1 MRVQKTKLMTKCFP
15 VHPSALTPCSSP
27 PPPPPQA
34 QPGAVQAD
42 IQMHSFTNG
51 SSTASKADNWDQ
63 LARFFIRA
71 LSQVGAG
78 VGALLFV
85 VPPRHVVRCKPL
97 EPSKLHACY

>member
-1 MRVQKTKLMTKCFP
+1 MFP
-15 VHPSALTPCSSP
+15 RTPERADALFLSSSP
-27 PPPPPQA
+27 PPLA
-34 QPGAVQAD
+34 HAGAVQAD